1 MGTAWELDEHVG
13 NSKIE
18 IPEAIP
24 KSNSIVI
31 DVNLGPCWVRETKT
45 TPNEPTR
52 TKNWTTLVTTTK
64 ELY

>member
-1 MGTAWELDEHVG
+1 MTWGNTLGTAWELDEHVG

-45 TPNEPTR
+45 TPMNQQEPR
-52 TKNWTTLVTTTK
+52 TGQH
-64 ELY
+64 